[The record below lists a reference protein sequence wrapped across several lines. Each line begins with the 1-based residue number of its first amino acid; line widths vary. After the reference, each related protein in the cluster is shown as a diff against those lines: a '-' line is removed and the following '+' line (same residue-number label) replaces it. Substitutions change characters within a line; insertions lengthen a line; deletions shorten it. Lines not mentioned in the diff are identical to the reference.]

1 MMALN
6 PKIEDW
12 NGKRVWIIG
21 ASTGIG
27 AALAR
32 ALEARGAKVAG
43 SARNATVLRESLGAG
58 ENFLALPADVTK
70 HASLQAA
77 HDAVVAAWGG
87 IDVLVYM
94 AGTYKGVRAWKLGI
108 GAARTEFDTNV
119 LGAFDAI
126 AITLPKMLERKR
138 GAIVIVS
145 SVAGYRGLPNS
156 LIYSAT
162 KAALINMA
170 ETLYLDL
177 AAKGVG
183 VHLVN
188 PGFVE
193 TPLTE
198 QNKFKMPALIKAEEA
213 ATEIVKGLA
222 RGEFETHF
230 PKRFTVWMKGLRHLP
245 HGLYFKAVKSFT
257 GL

>member
-1 MMALN
+1 MALN

-12 NGKRVWIIG
+12 NDKRVWIIG

-32 ALEARGAKVAG
+32 ALLARGAKVAG
-43 SARNATVLRESLGAG
+43 SARSAATLRDVLGTG
-58 ENFLALPADVTK
+58 DNVLALPADVTR
-70 HASLQAA
+70 HESLQAA
-77 HDAVVAAWGG
+77 HAKVIDEWGG

-94 AGTYKGVRAWKLGI
+94 AGAYKGVRAWKLGV
-108 GAARTEFDTNV
+108 GMARPEFDTNV
-119 LGAFDAI
+119 IGAYDAV
-126 AITLPKMLERKR
+126 AVTLPKMLERKR
-138 GAIVIVS
+138 GSIVIVS

-177 AAKGVG
+177 ASKGIG
-183 VHLVN
+183 VHVVN

-193 TPLTE
+193 TPLTA
-198 QNKFKMPALIKAEEA
+198 QNKFKMPALIKPDEA
-213 ATEIVKGLA
+213 AREIVRGLA

-230 PKRFTVWMKGLRHLP
+230 PKRFTGWLKAMRHLP
-245 HGLYFKAVKSFT
+245 YGLYFKAIHKFT